1 MTKEKAIDSR
11 LRLFARLRDAL
22 VDPARRE
29 RTVLWALGVYLV
41 IWTIYGTVAKS
52 SQGLHADM
60 TEVIAWSRDLSLG
73 YLKHPPLAAW
83 LVRGWFS
90 VFPLT
95 EASYYLVAMLMPTLA
110 LWIAWRL
117 SADYLEAEKRVVGLA
132 LLTLVPFFNFH
143 ALKFNVNTVLMPA
156 WAATTLWFLRSY
168 RTRSSAYAALAGLG
182 AALCMLGKYWSVFLL
197 AGLLVAALVDRRR
210 GAYFR
215 SAAPW
220 ITVAVG
226 LVALSPHL
234 YWLVQNHFAPFGYA
248 LTVHGEKPLAAAA
261 LGVAG
266 YLLGSVGYVAVPII
280 LVVLIILRSSRRS
293 RGPRAEN
300 SDSAGL
306 DSRLRGNERRL
317 ELPPESMTAFLA
329 DMAWPGDPERRLA
342 AAAFWAPLL
351 LPALGALAS
360 GTEITSLWSMSA
372 WTLLPVLL
380 LSPPALNVAAADTRR
395 VLIAAVAVPLAMLIA
410 SPAIAIMIQ
419 RQGVTSPSAQS
430 SLLAA
435 EIERLWHE
443 ATPLRLRF
451 VGGDTDIAYGAIA
464 YAADRPRALP
474 GLPAPDAGQLRRDGM
489 VLVCLSAE
497 TGCVQAAGVQAA
509 TSPESRQVIVDIVRN
524 FLRFAGKP
532 QRYTIFIVP
541 PR

>member
-1 MTKEKAIDSR
+1 MRLPNPMSAIG
-11 LRLFARLRDAL
+11 RLRDAL

-29 RTVLWALGVYLV
+29 HTVLWALGVYLV
-41 IWTIYGTVAKS
+41 IWTLYGTVAKS

-95 EASYYLVAMLMPTLA
+95 EASYYLLAMLMPTLA
-110 LWIAWRL
+110 LWIVWRL

-143 ALKFNVNTVLMPA
+143 ALKFNVNTVLMPL
-156 WAATTLWFLRSY
+156 WVATTLWFLRSY
-168 RTRSSAYAALAGLG
+168 RTRSARYAALAGLG

-197 AGLLVAALVDRRR
+197 AGLLVAALIDARR

-226 LVALSPHL
+226 LVALSPHF

-248 LTVHGEKPLAAAA
+248 MTVHGEKPFADAAQ
-261 LGVAG
+261 GVAG
-266 YLLGSVGYVAVPII
+266 YLLGSLAYVAIPAI
-280 LVVLIILRSSRRS
+280 VVLVMARFA
-293 RGPRAEN
+293 RG
-300 SDSAGL
+300 
-306 DSRLRGNERRL
+306 
-317 ELPPESMTAFLA
+317 TLA
-329 DMAWPGDPERRLA
+329 DMVWPADGGRRLA

-351 LPALGALAS
+351 LPALAALAS

-380 LSPPALNVAAADTRR
+380 LSPPALSVTAADTRR
-395 VLIAAVAVPLAMLIA
+395 VLLAAVAVPLVMLIA

-419 RQGVTSPSAQS
+419 RNGAPVVSAQS

-443 ATPLRLRF
+443 ATPAPLRF
-451 VGGDTDIAYGAIA
+451 VGGDADVAYGAIA

-474 GLPAPDAGQLRRDGM
+474 GLPAPDAALLKRDGM

-497 TGCVQAAGVQAA
+497 TGCVQAATANA
-509 TSPESRQVIVDIVRN
+509 KADPASRQVIVDIVRN
-524 FLRFAGKP
+524 FLRFPGKP

-541 PR
+541 PRG